1 MNLLIEWNNIETMKE
16 LKIAFNL
23 IQSVPQNKKIPL
35 GGFYRCRGL
44 DI

>member
-23 IQSVPQNKKIPL
+23 IQSVHQN
-35 GGFYRCRGL
+35 
-44 DI
+44 